1 MFNFLKRK
9 TYKDGYK
16 QALKDVWAMPEGTI
30 RWCLDDCDFKAHGN
44 CNLPNDDYYKCPK
57 VKKYL
62 KGVK

>member
-1 MFNFLKRK
+1 MFDFLKRK

-16 QALKDVWAMPEGTI
+16 QALKDVWGIEKGTI
-30 RWCLDDCDFKAHGN
+30 RACFSDCDYKIHGN
-44 CNLPNDDYYKCPK
+44 CTLSNDDYLKCPK